1 MSNDDIPGRDS
12 VPDVSLL
19 ARAVGSNQQRWLGS
33 GAQPIYI
40 CAFAFRS
47 PCPLVYCMVTQNFS
61 PLGNNYPAG
70 AQVLVAALIFSW
82 LSAVCGCMWPTH
94 PETLSKAQTPVS

>member
-47 PCPLVYCMVTQNFS
+47 R
-61 PLGNNYPAG
+61 PLGLLYGYAELLP
-70 AQVLVAALIFSW
+70 IR
-82 LSAVCGCMWPTH
+82 
-94 PETLSKAQTPVS
+94 